1 MPHTDAQPGPGA
13 RPGVPRRP
21 GPHLGPGHSAHPV
34 APDDLLTLLAVARLG
49 KYTAAAHSLGINHTT
64 VSRRI
69 AALEKSV
76 GDRVLVNAPEGWE
89 LTSRGRELLAVAE
102 DIEAALARAQ
112 QAVTGAA
119 ELTGMVRV
127 AAPEGFSLTWAA
139 PALTE
144 LQRRHPGIQV
154 ELVAATQR
162 ARQYRSG
169 VDIEIVV
176 GRPQVARSLSYQLNT
191 YSLGLFATREYLAA
205 NGTPR
210 TVGELADHRL
220 VYYIEHTLG
229 VDVLDSAGARLPE
242 PRGFLRSNSM
252 LVHVRAAEHGAGIGL
267 LPNYLGQASPALV
280 RVVPELDLRI
290 TYWANVR
297 REALRNRGVEA
308 ALEILREF
316 SARPPVVPEVLP
328 GSALPAE
335 APGETGVP
343 EAAEVP
349 GPTDAP
355 ETSHGSAAADAP
367 EAVEDG
373 S

>member
-1 MPHTDAQPGPGA
+1 MPHTDADGEPVRGRTGAGP
-13 RPGVPRRP
+13 RPGSGPRPGTAPRP
-21 GPHLGPGHSAHPV
+21 GPHLRPGHSAHPV

-112 QAVTGAA
+112 QTVTGAA

-144 LQRRHPGIQV
+144 LQRLHPGLQV
-154 ELVAATQR
+154 ELVTATER

-169 VDIEIVV
+169 VDIEIVI
-176 GRPQVARSLSYQLNT
+176 GRPQVARSLSYQLNA
-191 YSLGLFATREYLAA
+191 YSLGLFATPEYLAA
-205 NGTPR
+205 NGTPG
-210 TVGELADHRL
+210 TVAELTDHRL

-280 RVVPELDLRI
+280 RVIPEFDLRI

-335 APGETGVP
+335 APEP
-343 EAAEVP
+343 
-349 GPTDAP
+349 
-355 ETSHGSAAADAP
+355 AAD
-367 EAVEDG
+367 
-373 S
+373 